1 MAEMV
6 EEDLHQFLH
15 LRRIVLSE
23 FLLELR
29 GNVEV
34 VGRLLLLLGAGRAG
48 SEEECGRNKDEVE
61 IHRTHHQRKQFL
73 HKTAIEKKMKGQAED
88 SCLPLYQWGINVC
101 T

>member
-34 VGRLLLLLGAGRAG
+34 VGRLLLLLVPIIALLSGYYTKVSILLQGAGLFYFMRQQCFG
-48 SEEECGRNKDEVE
+48 
-61 IHRTHHQRKQFL
+61 
-73 HKTAIEKKMKGQAED
+73 
-88 SCLPLYQWGINVC
+88 
-101 T
+101 